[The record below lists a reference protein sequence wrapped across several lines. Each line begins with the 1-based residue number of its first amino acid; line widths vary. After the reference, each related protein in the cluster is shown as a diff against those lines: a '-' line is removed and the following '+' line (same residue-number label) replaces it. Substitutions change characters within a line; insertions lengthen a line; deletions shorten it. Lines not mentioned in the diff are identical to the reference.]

1 MKMSK
6 NDLLAEANQAGFR
19 PEILEKVLL
28 LLELLEQ
35 FVSLPLLRNRIV
47 LKGGTALNLFCFDHL
62 PRLSVDIDL
71 NYIGS
76 PSREIMLQERPLID
90 EAIVAICRQNRF
102 EIYRHPKEHAGGKMV
117 LRYQSALGHI
127 GNLEIDMNYMYRIP
141 LWKIA
146 HKNSHQWPFPAKNIP
161 VLDIHEL
168 AAGKLHALFSRNASR
183 DLFDTHRLLS
193 KCTFNKNQ
201 LRTAFVIYMAMSRK
215 DWQTVHIS
223 NIEFDID
230 DLKNRLVPVLRK
242 SETPPTSKIVLKK
255 WAEQLIDECRDLL
268 KIILPFTE
276 AEQAFLTK
284 LQDQG
289 EIDPSLICSDD
300 KLSERIRSHP
310 ALHWKI
316 KRKV

>member
-6 NDLLAEANQAGFR
+6 TDLLAEASHAGFR
-19 PEILEKVLL
+19 PEILEKVIL

-35 FVSLPLLRNRIV
+35 FVLLPLLKNRIA
-47 LKGGTALNLFCFDHL
+47 LKGGTALNLFYFDHL

-76 PSREIMLQERPLID
+76 PHRDIMLQEKPLID
-90 EAIVAICRQNRF
+90 EAITAICRQNRF
-102 EIYRHPKEHAGGKMV
+102 EMYRNPKQHAGGKMV
-117 LRYQSALGHI
+117 LRYQSVLGHT

-141 LWKIA
+141 LWDIT
-146 HKNSHQWPFPAKNIP
+146 HKNSHHWPFSAKNIP

-193 KCTFNKNQ
+193 KGIFDQNQ
-201 LRTAFVIYMAMSRK
+201 LRTAFVIYMAMSKK
-215 DWQTVHIS
+215 DWKTIHIR
-223 NIEFDID
+223 NIEFDTK

-242 SETPPTSKIVLKK
+242 SETPPTSKTAIKQ
-255 WAEQLIDECRDLL
+255 WAEQLVEACRESL

-276 AEQAFLTK
+276 KERAFLEK
-284 LQDQG
+284 LQDHG
-289 EIDPSLICSDD
+289 EIDPMLICSDD
-300 KLSERIRSHP
+300 TLSERIRAHP
-310 ALHWKI
+310 ALHWRI